1 MATIINLTLAR
12 NIHFHWAKLQELH
25 PLHSEFRHSLE
36 ALLRIADFKNI
47 LEDTLKSRLSVDNV
61 DLLCYL
67 VEEHFPD
74 LLPLLPMGQQ
84 ILYVKKRIENCY
96 KYLQKKPIE
105 HYPYG
110 FPKIKVNDEDT
121 RVHFLNSVLNYVEIL
136 DKDHQTISELLD
148 TPFRQYEQMVQF
160 IAFFPHEKVPVL
172 LEKMSYVEKE
182 DFCRLTIP
190 AMGFYKSKLSLQ
202 CLVRLEQY
210 YSKKQSPLITLIHKT
225 MQKLAFNLPRIH

>member
-12 NIHFHWAKLQELH
+12 NIHVHWGKLQDLH
-25 PLHSEFRHSLE
+25 PFHSEFRHALV
-36 ALLRIADFKNI
+36 ALLRISDFKKI
-47 LEDTLKSRLSVDNV
+47 LEDAIMSRVSVDNV

-67 VEEHFPD
+67 VEEHFPE
-74 LLPLLPMGQQ
+74 LGGRLPAGQQ
-84 ILYVKKRIENCY
+84 ILYVKKRIENCHRF
-96 KYLQKKPIE
+96 LQKKPIDP
-105 HYPYG
+105 YAYG
-110 FPKIKVNDEDT
+110 FPLIKVNDEDS
-121 RVHFLNSVLNYVEIL
+121 RFRFLTSVLNYVDIL

-190 AMGFYKSKLSLQ
+190 AIGFYKSRLSLQ

-210 YSKKQSPLITLIHKT
+210 YSKKQSSLIPLIHRT